1 MSQINHHNLNED
13 QEKLT
18 EAMTNVKKNSFQ
30 MKLWLDK
37 GKLMEA
43 LKSASN
49 MLSELRTSL
58 LGPKAYYE
66 LYMNVCDQ
74 LVHLESY
81 LLDEFN
87 RGRKLA
93 DLYELVQYAGNII
106 PRLYLLIIVGLVYM
120 KTTAG
125 CRRDILRDLVEMCRG
140 VQHPLRG
147 LFLRNYLLR
156 SCRNVLPDV
165 TVEDVSSNL
174 DGKEDH
180 SGTVEDS
187 IEFILLNFAEMNK
200 LWVRMQHQG
209 HSRDRERREKERL
222 ELRELVG
229 TNLVRLSQLDTI
241 DIGRYEKIVLP
252 GILEQ
257 VVSCRDGI
265 AQEYLMECLIH
276 VFSDEYHLSTLSPFL
291 KSCAQLVDS
300 VNVKN
305 IIIALIDRLASSKD
319 IELPDDLFDTF
330 SKQIMHIKMSRPTMP
345 LEDIILMQGSLIN
358 FSIKKISDLDKR
370 EQSMDS
376 VLGATLNVINEKL
389 QGNKILYNSTVGK
402 ELLKFLT
409 IPITPI
415 SSLKPNCMTA
425 IKLSLKLKNFKEILK
440 QVCDF
445 EIHKQIA
452 IFLLNIAIDSE
463 LDETVIEENR
473 LSLEEID
480 LFLNITCEPLR
491 IDQKHEQNGQSN
503 ISENSM
509 DDLDDEFI
517 EEQNLMARFL
527 HFMLSPVCVSKD
539 LDDHYLILSSAKKS
553 LKHGSAKH
561 IKFTFPSIVNEA
573 LNLALKYSNEQND
586 KDPKWEEKCS
596 KIFKFV
602 HTTIKTLMEESSCA
616 YLCLKLFLQAALNAS
631 KTKIKDHETFAYNFI
646 SQAFSIYEEEI
657 VESKQ
662 QLAFLLLMI
671 GSLKEIN
678 FKQEENL
685 NPLRSQC
692 SLNSSKLV
700 KKSDQ
705 VKAILNSTVL
715 FFNDNQ
721 LESSGIKL
729 IKKCIKITTTTLDQ
743 ELQVQLY
750 VDILSHLTLFADSKN
765 KDDILELV
773 NGLKEK
779 IEELKQDVSLT
790 DLLEKQYSNN
800 LQIWNAN
807 EISNL
812 ESKVNNSL
820 NID

>member
-1 MSQINHHNLNED
+1 MFNKIIN
-13 QEKLT
+13 T
-18 EAMTNVKKNSFQ
+18 YF
-30 MKLWLDK
+30 
-37 GKLMEA
+37 
-43 LKSASN
+43 
-49 MLSELRTSL
+49 
-58 LGPKAYYE
+58 
-66 LYMNVCDQ
+66 LY
-74 LVHLESY
+74 
-81 LLDEFN
+81 
-87 RGRKLA
+87 
-93 DLYELVQYAGNII
+93 
-106 PRLYLLIIVGLVYM
+106 
-120 KTTAG
+120 
-125 CRRDILRDLVEMCRG
+125 
-140 VQHPLRG
+140 RG

-165 TVEDVSSNL
+165 TIEDISNEV
-174 DGKEDH
+174 DN
-180 SGTVEDS
+180 SGTCEDS
-187 IEFILLNFAEMNK
+187 VEFILLNFAEMNK

-229 TNLVRLSQLDTI
+229 TNLVRLSQLESI

-345 LEDIILMQGSLIN
+345 LEDIILMEGSLIN
-358 FSIKKISDLDKR
+358 FSIKKINDLDKR
-370 EQSMDS
+370 EQSMDA

-389 QGNKILYNSTVGK
+389 KGAKISYRSTVGK

-415 SSLKPNCMTA
+415 MCLNPNSMTA
-425 IKLSLKLKNFKEILK
+425 IKLSLKLSNFKEILK
-440 QVCDF
+440 QVCDS

-452 IFLLNIAIDSE
+452 LYLLNTALDSE

-480 LFLNITCEPLR
+480 LFLNVICEPLR
-491 IDQKHEQNGQSN
+491 VDNRKLMNNQDHNHQNN
-503 ISENSM
+503 TSESSL

-517 EEQNLMARFL
+517 EEQNLMARFI
-527 HFMLSPVCVSKD
+527 HFMLSPICIAPED
-539 LDDHYLILSSAKKS
+539 LDNHYLILSTAKKS
-553 LKHGSAKH
+553 LKVGTAKH

-573 LNLALKYSNEQND
+573 LNLALKYSERGAQD
-586 KDPKWEEKCS
+586 EKWEEKCT

-602 HTTIKTLMEESSCA
+602 HQTIKTLMEESSCA

-678 FKQEENL
+678 FKQEDNL

-715 FFNDNQ
+715 YFNDNQ

-750 VDILSHLTLFADSKN
+750 VDILSHLTMFAESKN
-765 KDDILELV
+765 KTDILDLV
-773 NGLKEK
+773 NGLKDK
-779 IEELKQDVSLT
+779 IEELKTDVALT
-790 DLLEKQYSNN
+790 DLLEKQYFNN
-800 LQIWNAN
+800 LRIW
-807 EISNL
+807 SDDL
-812 ESKVNNSL
+812 ESKINSL

>member
-1 MSQINHHNLNED
+1 M
-13 QEKLT
+13 
-18 EAMTNVKKNSFQ
+18 
-30 MKLWLDK
+30 
-37 GKLMEA
+37 
-43 LKSASN
+43 
-49 MLSELRTSL
+49 
-58 LGPKAYYE
+58 
-66 LYMNVCDQ
+66 
-74 LVHLESY
+74 
-81 LLDEFN
+81 
-87 RGRKLA
+87 
-93 DLYELVQYAGNII
+93 
-106 PRLYLLIIVGLVYM
+106 
-120 KTTAG
+120 
-125 CRRDILRDLVEMCRG
+125 
-140 VQHPLRG
+140 
-147 LFLRNYLLR
+147 RNYLLR

-165 TVEDVSSNL
+165 TVEDVSNVEDNS
-174 DGKEDH
+174 GK
-180 SGTVEDS
+180 VEDS
-187 IEFILLNFAEMNK
+187 VEFILLNFAEMNK

-229 TNLVRLSQLDTI
+229 TNLVRLSQLESI
-241 DIGRYEKIVLP
+241 DIARYEKIVLP

-276 VFSDEYHLSTLSPFL
+276 VFSDEYHLSTLTPFL
-291 KSCAQLVDS
+291 NSCAQLVDS

-305 IIIALIDRLASSKD
+305 IIIALIDRLAASKD
-319 IELPDDLFDTF
+319 IELPGDLFDTF
-330 SKQIMHIKMSRPTMP
+330 SKRIMHIKMSRPTMP
-345 LEDIILMQGSLIN
+345 LEDLILMEGSLIN
-358 FSIKKISDLDKR
+358 FSIKKISDLEKR
-370 EQSMDS
+370 EESMDA
-376 VLGATLNVINEKL
+376 VLGATLSVINEKL
-389 QGNKILYNSTVGK
+389 KGAKISYRTTVGK

-415 SSLKPNCMTA
+415 LSLNPNSMTA
-425 IKLSLKLKNFKEILK
+425 IKLSLKLSNFREILK
-440 QVCDF
+440 QVCDA

-452 IFLLNIAIDSE
+452 LFLLNTALDSE
-463 LDETVIEENR
+463 LDESVIEENR

-480 LFLNITCEPLR
+480 LFLNVICEPLR
-491 IDQKHEQNGQSN
+491 VDNRKLINNQEHNNHQNSAG
-503 ISENSM
+503 ENSL

-517 EEQNLMARFL
+517 EEQNLMARFI
-527 HFMLSPVCVSKD
+527 HFMLSPICVSPDD
-539 LDDHYLILSSAKKS
+539 LDNHYLILSSTKKS
-553 LKHGSAKH
+553 LKVGTAKH
-561 IKFTFPSIVNEA
+561 IEFTFPSVVNEA
-573 LNLALKYSNEQND
+573 LNLAIKYSERGSAGD
-586 KDPKWEEKCS
+586 AKWEEKCTR
-596 KIFKFV
+596 IFKFV
-602 HTTIKTLMEESSCA
+602 HQTIKTLMEESSCA

-671 GSLKEIN
+671 GALKEIN

-729 IKKCIKITTTTLDQ
+729 IKKCIKITSTTLDQ

-750 VDILSHLTLFADSKN
+750 VDILSHLTMFAESKN
-765 KDDILELV
+765 KDDILDLV
-773 NGLKEK
+773 HGLKDK
-779 IEELKQDVSLT
+779 IEELKADVALT
-790 DLLEKQYSNN
+790 ELLEKQYFNN
-800 LQIWNAN
+800 LQCWENGKA
-807 EISNL
+807 SNDL
-812 ESKVNNSL
+812 ESKVNSL

>member
-1 MSQINHHNLNED
+1 
-13 QEKLT
+13 
-18 EAMTNVKKNSFQ
+18 
-30 MKLWLDK
+30 
-37 GKLMEA
+37 
-43 LKSASN
+43 
-49 MLSELRTSL
+49 
-58 LGPKAYYE
+58 
-66 LYMNVCDQ
+66 
-74 LVHLESY
+74 
-81 LLDEFN
+81 
-87 RGRKLA
+87 
-93 DLYELVQYAGNII
+93 
-106 PRLYLLIIVGLVYM
+106 
-120 KTTAG
+120 
-125 CRRDILRDLVEMCRG
+125 
-140 VQHPLRG
+140 
-147 LFLRNYLLR
+147 
-156 SCRNVLPDV
+156 
-165 TVEDVSSNL
+165 
-174 DGKEDH
+174 
-180 SGTVEDS
+180 
-187 IEFILLNFAEMNK
+187 
-200 LWVRMQHQG
+200 MQHQG

-291 KSCAQLVDS
+291 NSCAQLVDS

-305 IIIALIDRLASSKD
+305 IIIALIDRLAASKD
-319 IELPDDLFDTF
+319 IELPDDLFETF

-345 LEDIILMQGSLIN
+345 LEDIILMEGSLIN

-370 EQSMDS
+370 EQSMDA

-389 QGNKILYNSTVGK
+389 NGAKIAYRSTVGK
-402 ELLKFLT
+402 ELLKFLS
-409 IPITPI
+409 IPVTPI
-415 SSLKPNCMTA
+415 PALTPNCMTA
-425 IKLSLKLKNFKEILK
+425 IKLSLKLNNFKEILK

-452 IFLLNIAIDSE
+452 LFLLNTALDSE
-463 LDETVIEENR
+463 LDESIIEENR

-480 LFLNITCEPLR
+480 LFLNVICEPLR
-491 IDQKHEQNGQSN
+491 VDNHKQEHNGQN
-503 ISENSM
+503 NTSENSL

-517 EEQNLMARFL
+517 EEQNLMARFV
-527 HFMLSPVCVSKD
+527 HFMLSPICVSPDD
-539 LDDHYLILSSAKKS
+539 LDNHYLILSTAKKS
-553 LKHGSAKH
+553 LKVGTAKH

-573 LNLALKYSNEQND
+573 LNLALKYSERGEKCD
-586 KDPKWEEKCS
+586 KWEEKCS

-602 HTTIKTLMEESSCA
+602 HQTIKTLMEESSCA

-631 KTKIKDHETFAYNFI
+631 KTKIRDHETFAYNFI

-715 FFNDNQ
+715 FFNDNL
-721 LESSGIKL
+721 LESNGIKL

-765 KDDILELV
+765 KNDILDLV
-773 NGLKEK
+773 NGLQDK
-779 IEELKQDVSLT
+779 IEELKQDVALT
-790 DLLEKQYSNN
+790 ELLEKQYSNN
-800 LQIWNAN
+800 LQIWNSN
-807 EISNL
+807 EVSNL

>member
-1 MSQINHHNLNED
+1 M
-13 QEKLT
+13 
-18 EAMTNVKKNSFQ
+18 
-30 MKLWLDK
+30 
-37 GKLMEA
+37 
-43 LKSASN
+43 
-49 MLSELRTSL
+49 
-58 LGPKAYYE
+58 
-66 LYMNVCDQ
+66 
-74 LVHLESY
+74 
-81 LLDEFN
+81 
-87 RGRKLA
+87 
-93 DLYELVQYAGNII
+93 
-106 PRLYLLIIVGLVYM
+106 
-120 KTTAG
+120 
-125 CRRDILRDLVEMCRG
+125 
-140 VQHPLRG
+140 
-147 LFLRNYLLR
+147 
-156 SCRNVLPDV
+156 LPDV
-165 TVEDVSSNL
+165 TVEDISNNQE
-174 DGKEDH
+174 GKEDH

-229 TNLVRLSQLDTI
+229 TNLVRLSQLESI
-241 DIGRYEKIVLP
+241 DINRYEKIVLP

-305 IIIALIDRLASSKD
+305 IIIALIDRLAASKD

-330 SKQIMHIKMSRPTMP
+330 SKQIMHIKMSRSTMP
-345 LEDIILMQGSLIN
+345 LEDIILMEGSLIN
-358 FSIKKISDLDKR
+358 FSIKKINDLVKR
-370 EQSMDS
+370 EQSMDA

-389 QGNKILYNSTVGK
+389 KGAKISYRSTVGK

-409 IPITPI
+409 IPITP
-415 SSLKPNCMTA
+415 LLCLTPNNMTA
-425 IKLSLKLKNFKEILK
+425 IKLSLKLSNFKEVLK

-452 IFLLNIAIDSE
+452 LFLLNTALDSE
-463 LDETVIEENR
+463 LDETVIEDNR

-480 LFLNITCEPLR
+480 LFLNIICEPLR
-491 IDQKHEQNGQSN
+491 IDNRQLINNQTDLNNHQTNN
-503 ISENSM
+503 LSENSL

-517 EEQNLMARFL
+517 EEQNLMARFI
-527 HFMLSPVCVSKD
+527 HFMLSPVCVSPDD
-539 LDDHYLILSSAKKS
+539 LDNHYLILSTAKKS
-553 LKHGSAKH
+553 FKVGTAKH

-573 LNLALKYSNEQND
+573 LNLALKYSEKGREED
-586 KDPKWEEKCS
+586 EKWEEKCT

-602 HTTIKTLMEESSCA
+602 HQTIKTLMEESSCA

-721 LESSGIKL
+721 LESNGIKL
-729 IKKCIKITTTTLDQ
+729 IKKCIKTTTTTLDQ

-750 VDILSHLTLFADSKN
+750 VDILSHLTMFADSKN
-765 KDDILELV
+765 KDDIQELV

-779 IEELKQDVSLT
+779 IEELKQDVALT
-790 DLLEKQYSNN
+790 ELLEKQYLVN
-800 LQIWNAN
+800 LQIWN
-807 EISNL
+807 SNQASNDL
-812 ESKVNNSL
+812 
-820 NID
+820 